1 MGNGDA
7 LWRRTDGPDTTLLA
21 MTGIDVADATTE
33 RLLHAKFFAV
43 PAGARRDRRPTDV
56 TMLVM
61 TAVVLAVFATRV
73 DKPLGAL
80 EAAINNLIAALPS
93 ALRPVWAIAHDL
105 LIVWAALVVLITLLR
120 RQWGLARDLATGAAA
135 VLAMAM
141 LVGRLANDTWPK
153 LLGDLLRNDGAAT
166 YPAAGLALWISIS
179 SIASSHLSRPYRYL
193 GRWIMWL
200 GVLGSLGLGV
210 TTPSGS
216 LGAGALG
223 LGMAAAIHLT
233 FGSPGGIPSFTQ
245 VEAALS
251 GIGIRATVDEVVRR
265 GGVVRVRVT
274 DANGNDLDVKLFGR
288 DAWDGQLLVTLW
300 RFLWYRESGKTLAL
314 TRLQQVEHEAFLTL
328 LAERRGASVSSV
340 VAAGEDSIGD
350 ALLVLHRQGAPLAEI
365 EGPIDEALCASMWQ
379 MLSALHHARIT
390 HGALDAE
397 RVFLDG
403 QTVRFA
409 DFSAGEIESSPHSF
423 LADRAQLVATTA
435 LRFGTEPAVAAAHTA
450 LGSEGLADVSAYLQQ
465 AAMSTRLR
473 RDLKE
478 ADFDLDELR
487 KSAIT
492 VSGAEP
498 RDLQRIHRLS
508 IGRVLLA
515 VLLFVAGSTLITG
528 LLEIGFDTIVDAI
541 REASLP
547 IVVLAYLI
555 SLLSRPSN
563 AYSLSALSPVKVPFG
578 RLVVLQFAM
587 NFINVA
593 VPSTAGRV
601 ATNIRFF
608 QRNGVEPATA
618 VALGAIDGFT
628 GFIAQMF
635 LMGSILLLGIGSF
648 NLNLETDF
656 STDGLG
662 SILVVLG
669 IILAAATIA
678 IITVPVLR
686 KWVLDAFTAL
696 RNFLGPLLRSPRR
709 MVRALAGNCGS
720 EMIGALVLY
729 TVLAAF
735 GQSVNLFDVVLV
747 SIGVGLFAG
756 LMPVPGG
763 IGVAEAALTTGFIS
777 LGVDSATAFAAALT
791 CRMVTFYIPPLPGW
805 FALRWLQRQKF
816 L

>member
-1 MGNGDA
+1 
-7 LWRRTDGPDTTLLA
+7 
-21 MTGIDVADATTE
+21 MTGIDVVDAPSE

-56 TMLVM
+56 TMLVI
-61 TAVVLAVFATRV
+61 TAVILGVFATRA
-73 DKPLGAL
+73 DQPLGAL
-80 EAAINNLIAALPS
+80 EAAINNLIASLPS

-105 LIVWAALVVLITLLR
+105 LVVWAAVVVLITLIR
-120 RQWGLARDLATGAAA
+120 RQWGLARDIAIGAAA
-135 VLAMAM
+135 VLGVAM
-141 LVGRLANDTWPK
+141 LVGKLANDEWPK
-153 LLGDLLRNDGAAT
+153 LLGDLLRNDGPAS

-179 SIASSHLSRPYRYL
+179 SVASSHLSRPHRYL

-200 GVLGSLGLGV
+200 GALGSLGLGV

-216 LGAGALG
+216 LGAVALG
-223 LGMAAAIHLT
+223 LGMAAAVHLV

-245 VEAALS
+245 VEAALA
-251 GIGIRATVDEVVRR
+251 GIGIRAEVTEVVRR
-265 GGVVRVRVT
+265 GGVVRVRAT
-274 DANGNDLDVKLFGR
+274 SDHGDDLDVKLFGR
-288 DAWDGQLLVTLW
+288 DAWDGQLLVTMW

-328 LAERRGASVSSV
+328 LAERRGAKVSSV
-340 VAAGEDSIGD
+340 IAAGEDSIGD
-350 ALLVLHRQGAPLAEI
+350 ALLVLHRHGTPLAEI
-365 EGPIDEALCASMWQ
+365 DGPIDAAMCASMWQ
-379 MLSALHHARIT
+379 TLSALHGARIT
-390 HGALDAE
+390 HGALDSE
-397 RVFLDG
+397 RIFVDG
-403 QTVRFA
+403 ETVRFA

-423 LADRAQLVATTA
+423 LADCAQLVATTA
-435 LRFGTEPAVAAAHTA
+435 LSFGTEPAVAAAHAA
-450 LGSEGLADVSAYLQQ
+450 LGAEGLADVSAYLQQ

-478 ADFDLDELR
+478 ADLDLDDVR
-487 KSAIT
+487 AAAIAI
-492 VSGAEP
+492 SGAEQ
-498 RDLQRIHRLS
+498 RDLQRLQRLS
-508 IGRVLLA
+508 IGRVLMA
-515 VLLFVAGSTLITG
+515 VLLFVAGSSLITG
-528 LLEIGFDTIVDAI
+528 LLEIGLDTIWEAI
-541 REASLP
+541 REASFP
-547 IVVLAYLI
+547 IVVLAFLI

-587 NFINVA
+587 NFVNVA

-601 ATNIRFF
+601 ALNIRFF
-608 QRNGVEPATA
+608 QRNGVEPATS
-618 VALGAIDGFT
+618 VALGAIDGFI
-628 GFIAQMF
+628 GFIAQMV

-648 NLNLETDF
+648 NLDLETNF

-662 SILVVLG
+662 SILTVLG
-669 IILAAATIA
+669 IVLVVAIIA
-678 IITVPVLR
+678 IVTVPVLR
-686 KWVLDAFTAL
+686 NWVLHAFTSL
-696 RNFLGPLLRSPRR
+696 KNFLGPLLRSPRR

-720 EMIGALVLY
+720 EMIGAIVLY

-747 SIGVGLFAG
+747 SIGVGLFSG

-777 LGVDSATAFAAALT
+777 LGVDPAIAFAAALT
-791 CRMVTFYIPPLPGW
+791 CRMVTFYTPPLIGW